1 VSTSTT
7 YRRTVRI
14 GTIVWG
20 AILVGVAVLA
30 LILILGG
37 PLSSAAILWGVVGFG
52 VLLVLAAVATGI
64 VRAAKRRPA
73 ADTQLTADH
82 PPIG

>member
-1 VSTSTT
+1 MSTPTT
-7 YRRTVRI
+7 RRPPRI

-20 AILVGVAVLA
+20 AILAGVAALA

-37 PLSSAAILWGVVGFG
+37 PLSSTAILWSVVGFG
-52 VLLVLAAVATGI
+52 AVLVLAAVAAGV
-64 VRAAKRRPA
+64 VRAARNRPVA
-73 ADTQLTADH
+73 EAEPTEDH

>member
-1 VSTSTT
+1 MSTTST
-7 YRRTVRI
+7 RRPTRI

-37 PLSSAAILWGVVGFG
+37 PLSSAAILWSVVGFG
-52 VLLVLAAVATGI
+52 LLLVVAAVIAGV
-64 VRAAKRRPA
+64 VRAVRNRPTPSTES
-73 ADTQLTADH
+73 DEEH